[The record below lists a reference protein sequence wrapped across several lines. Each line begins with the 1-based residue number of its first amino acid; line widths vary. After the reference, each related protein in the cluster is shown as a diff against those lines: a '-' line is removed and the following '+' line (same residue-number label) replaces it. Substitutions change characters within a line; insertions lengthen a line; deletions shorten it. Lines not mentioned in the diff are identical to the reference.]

1 MAAGALAQGSTSME
15 RNSGPP
21 ITPSPKTVMCPVLP
35 GISPPGQHKPS
46 RVKVNGK
53 AGYIHAMTSQDW
65 AVTVLASAGGPQE
78 VRDLGAVDSKDE
90 RGLHHLQCS

>member
-35 GISPPGQHKPS
+35 GISPPGQHNPS

-53 AGYIHAMTSQDW
+53 AGYMQ
-65 AVTVLASAGGPQE
+65 
-78 VRDLGAVDSKDE
+78 
-90 RGLHHLQCS
+90 